1 MLRGKEPANEQ
12 SYLTD
17 AFGREAVSFIERH
30 NGKPWFLYLAFN
42 AVHTPM
48 HADDA
53 RLKKFASIED
63 TQRRTYAAMMFAMDE
78 AIGSIRK
85 TIAEKGQTEN
95 TLVTFISDNESLPG
109 QTKKGTS
116 AVRLYNL
123 RDDIGETQD
132 LSASQ
137 PDIVKKLQSQ
147 WDLWNTNN
155 IPPGSIA
162 GGTKAEGG
170 TKKRKQNEK

>member
-1 MLRGKEPANEQ
+1 MPVTETTLAN
-12 SYLTD
+12 
-17 AFGREAVSFIERH
+17 
-30 NGKPWFLYLAFN
+30 
-42 AVHTPM
+42 
-48 HADDA
+48 
-53 RLKKFASIED
+53 RLKSAG
-63 TQRRTYAAMMFAMDE
+63 YAT
-78 AIGSIRK
+78 G
-85 TIAEKGQTEN
+85 
-95 TLVTFISDNESLPG
+95 LVGKWHDLAAESLPD

-137 PDIVKKLQSQ
+137 PDILKKLQSQ

-155 IPPGSIA
+155 IPPGSSD